1 MTLGELVSAFL
12 AEQRTECQLLEPER
26 VLAQAVAATQFYAGY
41 GHIDVLA
48 PPKPVEPVDPV
59 EPVTPVEPIK
69 PQPIDPFAQFID
81 FTGKPKRLIDEPTD
95 QPLPPIPFDE
105 LADSTLVTPSDWA
118 IIRPLFLLYCEREQA
133 LMLESSRVMGVDVFG
148 RASSEVQQDINT
160 AEAELPQKAFIQP
173 VFSI

>member
-1 MTLGELVSAFL
+1 MTLGDLVSVFL

-26 VLAQAVAATQFYAGY
+26 VLAQAIAATQFYAGY
-41 GHIDVLA
+41 GHVDVLSFE
-48 PPKPVEPVDPV
+48 PPEKPVEPPAPVDPL
-59 EPVTPVEPIK
+59 
-69 PQPIDPFAQFID
+69 AMLID
-81 FTGKPKRLIDEPTD
+81 FTGKPKRLIDEPTGL
-95 QPLPPIPFDE
+95 PLPSISFDVPE
-105 LADSTLVTPSDWA
+105 ATEVSLSDWS

-133 LMLESSRVMGVDVFG
+133 LMLEASRVMGVDVFG